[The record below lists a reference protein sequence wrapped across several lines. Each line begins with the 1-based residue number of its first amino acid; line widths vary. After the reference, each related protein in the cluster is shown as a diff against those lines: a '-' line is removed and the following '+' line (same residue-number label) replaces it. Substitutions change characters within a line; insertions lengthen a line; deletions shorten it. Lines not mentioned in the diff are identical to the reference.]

1 MRGGP
6 LGDELTSRFGPDVAA
21 KAIAGE
27 VVDQHGAV
35 LDPAT
40 VLPAGAVVY
49 LYRDLRDEV
58 PVPFDIPVLY
68 QDEDIVVADKPH
80 FLATMPRGR
89 HVAQT
94 ALVRLRRQLGLDEL
108 SPAHRLD
115 RLTAGVLLFTTRPR
129 GSRGLSDVVR
139 PWRGAQDL
147 SGEGGGRPGRRA
159 AAGGA
164 AVGSS
169 SAAAIFKP
177 SKKPASPTPRR
188 WWSWSRPTGCTG

>member
-1 MRGGP
+1 MRPPLPPRDGLGPARLRVRGGP
-6 LGDELTSRFGPDVAA
+6 LGEELTSRFGPEVAA

-40 VLPAGAVVY
+40 VLPAGASVY
-49 LYRDLRDEV
+49 LYRELPDEV

-94 ALVRLRRQLGLDEL
+94 ALVRLRRQLGLPRAQPGP
-108 SPAHRLD
+108 PA
-115 RLTAGVLLFTTRPR
+115 
-129 GSRGLSDVVR
+129 GSAD
-139 PWRGAQDL
+139 
-147 SGEGGGRPGRRA
+147 GR
-159 AAGGA
+159 GA
-164 AVGSS
+164 AVHD
-169 SAAAIFKP
+169 P
-177 SKKPASPTPRR
+177 P
-188 WWSWSRPTGCTG
+188 